1 MSDPQDVER
10 RLREIEA
17 EIAAATDVVE
27 ALRTAITVAA
37 AATPDELKGVWPSI
51 LGPKPYGGV

>member
-17 EIAAATDVVE
+17 EITAATDVE